1 MWSKTMQA
9 SSKSWLALPFAAA
22 ILSFGAGTSTPAQA
36 AALINVQLVNVKVL
50 NNIANGLHVSV
61 SNIPISVLAPISVAA
76 NVCDIQ
82 AAVLSAAAQGSRA
95 TCTAKSTSKALNAIV
110 LKSITGQ

>member
-22 ILSFGAGTSTPAQA
+22 ILSFGAGTPAQA

-95 TCTAKSTSKALNAIV
+95 TCTAKS
-110 LKSITGQ
+110 